1 MKREWIVLKEFQRL
15 INEGYLCGPASLRA
29 LAKAY
34 EIPLCYDLKCQSELF
49 TKGGGVYDRCAFFQS
64 AAVIIGLKLGR
75 ITPDTDRDRYR
86 SAMQV
91 LDDSFTEA
99 YDGYLC
105 KQFPDCD
112 NNKEIAQKLVHT
124 TVEALEVIGIG

>member
-1 MKREWIVLKEFQRL
+1 
-15 INEGYLCGPASLRA
+15 
-29 LAKAY
+29 
-34 EIPLCYDLKCQSELF
+34 
-49 TKGGGVYDRCAFFQS
+49 
-64 AAVIIGLKLGR
+64 
-75 ITPDTDRDRYR
+75 
-86 SAMQV
+86 MQV